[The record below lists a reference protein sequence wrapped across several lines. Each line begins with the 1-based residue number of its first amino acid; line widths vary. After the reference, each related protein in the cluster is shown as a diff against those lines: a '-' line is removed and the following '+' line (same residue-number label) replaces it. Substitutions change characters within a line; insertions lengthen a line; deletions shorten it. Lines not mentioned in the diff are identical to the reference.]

1 MDEKFLKGLSRAKKL
16 ELVELLRA
24 KRARALDRRE
34 SFIPND
40 GQRAVCS
47 STVQTRLV
55 FSGNGA
61 GKTTLASHEAVWAA
75 MGWNPVLQTHTPVP
89 SRVIVLLDHPEKVT
103 DVWLPEITKWFH
115 IEEEWLRKRGKPYV
129 SQIQFPNGSEL
140 IFMFHDQNPMV
151 FESIEYD
158 VLIAD
163 EPMPRHVWIAL
174 RRGGRKKGRRPRF
187 LLVGT
192 PIASSWMRREIYEP
206 WRKGELQDVECFTFH
221 TKVNEA
227 NLAEGYIEEFSRH
240 LSEGERQVRLGG
252 HFFDIGGLALAHLF
266 DRTVHVIDPFEWNSA
281 DPVVIAVDPHPS
293 KAHHAVMIGADR
305 DGYLYYIKEMRHKM
319 VPKDFA
325 HALKDFY
332 NGFRVIDIV
341 VDSLGSAD
349 GTGGDGFKS
358 FIRVLNDEGV
368 RCRAT
373 RWSEKDDE
381 DFIERIRN
389 SIAIPS
395 KPNNFGEFTPKLR
408 IFRGNPGIVNDI
420 ENVQWTKYRNSE
432 ENKPKLNI
440 ENTDYL
446 SCAKYA
452 LACGVS
458 AARAEAKV
466 YVPTK
471 GAETYGY
478 RREAV
483 EKKRTRLSLTGTSRE
498 KRRKMKED
506 DWDDF

>member
-1 MDEKFLKGLSRAKKL
+1 MDAKIKGLSRQRKL
-16 ELVELLRA
+16 ELVEMLRA
-24 KRARALDRRE
+24 KRARLLDKRDTYM
-34 SFIPND
+34 PNE
-40 GQRAVCS
+40 GQSAVHL

-61 GKTTLASHEAVWAA
+61 GKTGLATHEAMWAA
-75 MGWNPVLQTHTPVP
+75 LGWNPVRGLHTAVP

-103 DVWLPEITKWFH
+103 DVWLPEINKWFK
-115 IEEEWLRKRGKPYV
+115 IDEEWLRKRGKPYV

-206 WRKGELQDVECFTFH
+206 WRKGELQDVECFRFH

-240 LSEGERQVRLGG
+240 LSESERQVRLGG
-252 HFFDIGGLALAHLF
+252 AFFDVGGLALSHLF
-266 DRTVHVIDPFEWNSA
+266 DRSIHLIPPFEWPRT
-281 DPVVIAVDPHPS
+281 DPVVVAIDPHPS
-293 KAHHAVMIGADR
+293 KAHHAVMLGSDR

-319 VPKDFA
+319 VPKEFA
-325 HALKDFY
+325 HLLKEFY
-332 NGFRVIDIV
+332 KGYRVLDIV

-358 FIRVLNDEGV
+358 FIQVLNDEGV

-381 DFIERIRN
+381 DFIERIRGV
-389 SIAIPS
+389 IAIPTN
-395 KPNNFGEFTPKLR
+395 PNNFGDFIPKLR

-420 ENVQWTKYRNSE
+420 ENVQWAKFRNSE

-446 SCAKYA
+446 SCLKYA

-458 AARAEAKV
+458 AQKAEARV

-478 RREAV
+478 KREST
-483 EKKRTRLSLTGTSRE
+483 ERTRMRLKLTGTSAE
-498 KRRKMKED
+498 KKRRMKED